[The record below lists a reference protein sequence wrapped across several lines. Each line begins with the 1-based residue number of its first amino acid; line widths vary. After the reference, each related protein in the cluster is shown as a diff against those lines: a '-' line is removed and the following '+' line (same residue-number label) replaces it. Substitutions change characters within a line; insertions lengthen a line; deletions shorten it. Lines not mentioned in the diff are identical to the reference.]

1 MNSKL
6 FAGALS
12 CALALATAPAGATA
26 LNLGSWSAV
35 SYTKLSTHPAASWT
49 VAPGGTTVTQTT
61 NGQPSLFISNFDA
74 MDKIVT
80 ATVRATTADDDFI
93 GFVIG
98 FDAGDSTSASADY
111 LLVDWK
117 RAGQG
122 FNFGAPSSTPGGN
135 APAGLAVSRVT
146 GVPTADEFWQHADYS
161 AASGGGA
168 GAVEELQRG
177 ATLGS
182 TGWNFATAYEFSFD
196 FGPGNLVVSVDG
208 SEEINIAGSFANGR
222 LGFYNFSQQNVRYSA
237 FTVDPGSFPPPGNA
251 VPEPATWAMM
261 IGGLAIVGATMRR
274 RSLAV
279 RFA

>member
-93 GFVIG
+93 GFVLG
-98 FDAGDSTSASADY
+98 YNAGEVGSASADY
-111 LLVDWK
+111 LLIDWK
-117 RAGQG
+117 RTDQNHNFVSAG
-122 FNFGAPSSTPGGN
+122 PGGV
-135 APAGLAVSRVT
+135 AKAGLALSRVT
-146 GVPTADEFWQHADYS
+146 GVPTADEFWQHSNYAPNGT
-161 AASGGGA
+161 GGLT
-168 GAVEELQRG
+168 ELQRTTTSG
-177 ATLGS
+177 LVGS
-182 TGWNFATAYEFSFD
+182 TGWTPGTDYEFTFTFTAD
-196 FGPGNLVVSVDG
+196 KVQVFVNGAKQLDV
-208 SEEINIAGSFANGR
+208 AGSFSNGR
-222 LGFYNFSQQNVRYSA
+222 FGFYNFSQPGAKYSNVQ
-237 FTVDPGSFPPPGNA
+237 A

-261 IGGLAIVGATMRR
+261 IGGFGLAGSAMRTRR
-274 RSLAV
+274 RVA
-279 RFA
+279 FAA